1 MVFFIGDH
9 AVKSVGVTAE
19 PEVKIFEID
28 QHDKFMIMGSDGVW
42 EFISSQEAVDIV
54 QACFDKGYGA
64 PEACQELIETA
75 AAMWQ
80 EEEGDYRD
88 DVSRSNF
95 SIPHTILSFFLHR
108 SQQLLYDFLCQT
120 SQG

>member
-1 MVFFIGDH
+1 MLNEVSLFLLGDH
-9 AVKSVGVTAE
+9 TVKNVGVTAE
-19 PEVKIFEID
+19 PEVKIFEVD

-54 QACFDKGYGA
+54 KSCLDEGYGV

-75 AAMWQ
+75 AARWQ

-88 DVSRSNF
+88 DVSF
-95 SIPHTILSFFLHR
+95 SISFFGD
-108 SQQLLYDFLCQT
+108 QLLFFV
-120 SQG
+120 